1 MFRNTHRGNI
11 FRGKLVGG
19 VRDEQAGFTHRTIT
33 DDNTL
38 DGLHSWVFKSSQ
50 LIQDLEHRRKKSQAW
65 NGMQNFSLH
74 TVESCFSCLEVQ
86 EKLRGERTLSIFTP
100 CTALQIFFHQK
111 ICYFYNVVFL
121 LLQIFLTIYFNDFL
135 KCLPLAR
142 SHLFKAP
149 KAKLMYPLNTENS
162 ISNVKNRYSLKQK
175 WIWTLKCELLQ

>member
-1 MFRNTHRGNI
+1 MSRQVLPTAPSPTTTHLMVCIAEFSSLHNSFKIWNTEG
-11 FRGKLVGG
+11 
-19 VRDEQAGFTHRTIT
+19 
-33 DDNTL
+33 
-38 DGLHSWVFKSSQ
+38 
-50 LIQDLEHRRKKSQAW
+50 KKSQAW

-111 ICYFYNVVFL
+111 ICCFYNVVFL
-121 LLQIFLTIYFNDFL
+121 LLKIFLTIYFNDFL